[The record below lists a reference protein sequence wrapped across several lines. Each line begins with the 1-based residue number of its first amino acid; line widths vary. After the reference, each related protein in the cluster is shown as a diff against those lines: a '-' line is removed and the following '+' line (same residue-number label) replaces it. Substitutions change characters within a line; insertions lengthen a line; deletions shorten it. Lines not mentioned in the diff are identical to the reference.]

1 MVKFSPHKGKTNC
14 GEIQLGSTDVL
25 KLNYR
30 CIQHEELSTNFKH
43 NTKTEK
49 FLILEIYWEDKK
61 KSRASNFIKNKM
73 SIRRKQGVLLL
84 SQGKSI

>member
-14 GEIQLGSTDVL
+14 GEIQLGSTDIL
-25 KLNYR
+25 KLNCQ

-49 FLILEIYWEDKK
+49 FLILEICYWEDKK
-61 KSRASNFIKNKM
+61 KQSIKFHK
-73 SIRRKQGVLLL
+73 K
-84 SQGKSI
+84 